1 MKTKMHNGSR
11 LLSLLLAVVLV
22 FTLTVPALAAEK
34 PQDMNLRIAVM
45 SDLHYLSPDMIADT
59 EDFEHAFN
67 SDRKL
72 LKESSSVLHEMLER
86 VRADKPDILLVS
98 GDLTKDGEQEC
109 HAALA
114 KQLQQLQQD
123 VPGLKIYVIN
133 GNHDIRNY
141 NAKNFNTAD
150 GKAVPATRT
159 HPEDFKRIY
168 DFVYSDPTVIATFT
182 PAAGNEAGSL
192 SYVARPVE
200 GLTVIAMDTCR
211 YSSDNTS
218 NGDDEHETSG
228 AISADLEKWVIE
240 QTAAAKARGDLV
252 IGLEHHGL
260 VPHFDVEPTI
270 LPMYLV
276 NGYERIAQEYADA
289 GMSAVF
295 TGHMHAVDI
304 AAMTTKAGNT
314 FYDIETGSALTYPC
328 PIRFVDLRRS
338 TVGGETNTYM
348 SVSTK
353 THIGPINYTD
363 PATGVAYVIDDLTEY
378 AREFGFSTAMLK
390 TVAGDFVK
398 SFFGKYL
405 PNDTWPVTKII
416 ENIDKIIEDVASI
429 PVAEGNNLLDFANWI
444 YRCNLAGEDDGNY
457 PAWVQSGID
466 QLKSGALLDQ
476 VLDIVAKDAFGR
488 GSVLFTKFQGL
499 FTKYLKSQ
507 LNDLLVKIVVS
518 MSVDNNCPDDN
529 DKTILLEGSN
539 AQVRLLPVTGSSAA
553 TTQAYVQGDT
563 ATVFLTSRQLRAA
576 TGAQSGVAVTVDA
589 TDPAV
594 GTVVLAGRSIANACD
609 AGAAA
614 LQVKFRSGT
623 VTLDARALAALD
635 LHKDVAVSLASGASL
650 NAAQQR
656 ALGSQAAAATLAN
669 ASVLVDGAAASC
681 PAGSVR
687 AAVAVNAANDLTA
700 WSLADDG
707 SISAVGGVYDAGQ
720 QTYAFD
726 VVNGVTAIARFPFT
740 DVVAGTWYYGAAAY
754 AYNNGLFAGMTP
766 TTFAPNA
773 TMTRAMLVSVLWRLA
788 GAPAPKAPNTFVDVP
803 DGAWYTDA
811 VTWAAENGVVSGIG
825 GSRFDPSGFV
835 TREQTAEILYNY
847 AHSKGYDVSAR
858 ADLTAFPDA
867 ASVSGWAE
875 EALSWANAAGLINGT
890 VRDGQ
895 TILDPQGRRKK
906 SRTQPA
912 TAIIGSGRTYKGFL
926 IKSAAPAW
934 AVSAQ
939 TTRRQYRS

>member
-123 VPGLKIYVIN
+123 IPGLKIYVIN

-141 NAKNFNTAD
+141 NAKNFNTPD

-260 VPHFDVEPTI
+260 VPHFDIEPTI

-289 GMSAVF
+289 GMSVVF

-328 PIRFVDLRRS
+328 PVRFVDLRRS

-353 THIGPINYTD
+353 THIGPIHYTD

-378 AREFGFSTAMLK
+378 AREFGFTTAMLK
-390 TVAGDFVK
+390 TVAGDFIK

-416 ENIDKIIEDVASI
+416 ANIDQIIDDVAAVPI
-429 PVAEGNNLLDFANWI
+429 AEGNNLLDFANWI

-687 AAVAVNAANDLTA
+687 AAVAVNAADDLTA

-707 SISAVGGVYDAGQ
+707 SISAVGGAYDAGQ

-875 EALSWANAAGLINGT
+875 KALSWANAAGLINGT

-895 TILDPQGRRKK
+895 TILDPQGSA
-906 SRTQPA
+906 SR
-912 TAIIGSGRTYKGFL
+912 
-926 IKSAAPAW
+926 
-934 AVSAQ
+934 AQ
-939 TTRRQYRS
+939 VAMILMNYVEHVVNA

>member
-159 HPEDFKRIY
+159 EPEDFKRIY
-168 DFVYSDPTVIATFT
+168 DFVYSDPTVLATFT
-182 PAAGNEAGSL
+182 PAEGNKAGGL

-260 VPHFDVEPTI
+260 VPHFDVQPTI

-289 GMSAVF
+289 GMSVVF

-328 PIRFVDLRRS
+328 PVRFVDLRRS

-353 THIGPINYTD
+353 THIGPIHYTD

-378 AREFGFSTAMLK
+378 AREFGFTTAMLK
-390 TVAGDFVK
+390 TVAGDFIK

-416 ENIDKIIEDVASI
+416 ANIDQIIDDVAAI
-429 PVAEGNNLLDFANWI
+429 PIAEGNNLLDFANWI

-656 ALGSQAAAATLAN
+656 ALGSQAAAATFAN

-687 AAVAVNAANDLTA
+687 AAVAVNAADDLTA

-867 ASVSGWAE
+867 GSVSGWAE

-895 TILDPQGRRKK
+895 TILDPQGSA
-906 SRTQPA
+906 SR
-912 TAIIGSGRTYKGFL
+912 
-926 IKSAAPAW
+926 
-934 AVSAQ
+934 AQ
-939 TTRRQYRS
+939 VAMILMNYVEHVVNA

>member
-159 HPEDFKRIY
+159 EPEDFKQIY

-182 PAAGNEAGSL
+182 PAEGNKAGGL

-200 GLTVIAMDTCR
+200 GLTIIAMDTCR

-260 VPHFDVEPTI
+260 VPHFDVQPTI

-289 GMSAVF
+289 GMSVVF

-304 AAMTTKAGNT
+304 AAMTTAAGNT

-328 PIRFVDLRRS
+328 PVRFVDLRRS

-378 AREFGFSTAMLK
+378 AREFGFTTAMLK

-405 PNDTWPVTKII
+405 PNDTWPVTKIVA
-416 ENIDKIIEDVASI
+416 NIDQIIDDVAAI
-429 PVAEGNNLLDFANWI
+429 PIAEGNNLLDFANWI

-656 ALGSQAAAATLAN
+656 ALGSQAATATLAN

-687 AAVAVNAANDLTA
+687 AAVAVNAADDLTA

-707 SISAVGGVYDAGQ
+707 SISAVGGAYDAGQ

-867 ASVSGWAE
+867 GSVSGWAE
-875 EALSWANAAGLINGT
+875 EALAWANAAGLINGT

-895 TILDPQGRRKK
+895 TILDPQGSA
-906 SRTQPA
+906 SR
-912 TAIIGSGRTYKGFL
+912 
-926 IKSAAPAW
+926 
-934 AVSAQ
+934 AQ
-939 TTRRQYRS
+939 VAMILMNYVEHVVNA

>member
-123 VPGLKIYVIN
+123 IPGLKIYVIN

-150 GKAVPATRT
+150 GKAVRATRT
-159 HPEDFKRIY
+159 EPEDFKQIY

-182 PAAGNEAGSL
+182 PAEGNKAGGL

-200 GLTVIAMDTCR
+200 GLTIIAMDTCR

-295 TGHMHAVDI
+295 TGHMHAIDI

-338 TVGGETNTYM
+338 TVGGETSTYM

-353 THIGPINYTD
+353 THAGPINYTD
-363 PATGVAYVIDDLTEY
+363 PTTGTAHVIDDLTEY
-378 AREFGFSTAMLK
+378 AREFGFSTDMLK

-405 PNDTWPVTKII
+405 PNDTWPVTKIVA
-416 ENIDKIIEDVASI
+416 NIDQIIDDVAAVPI
-429 PVAEGNNLLDFANWI
+429 ADGKDLLDFANWI
-444 YRCNLAGEDDGNY
+444 YQCNLAGEDDGNY
-457 PAWVQSGID
+457 PAWVQSGVD

-476 VLDIVAKDAFGR
+476 VLDIVARDAFGR

-553 TTQAYVQGDT
+553 TTQAYVKGDT

-656 ALGSQAAAATLAN
+656 ALGSQAATATLAS
-669 ASVLVDGAAASC
+669 ASVTVDGAAASY

-687 AAVAVNAANDLTA
+687 ATVAVNAADDLTA

-707 SISAVGGVYDAGQ
+707 SISAVGGAYDAGQ

-788 GAPAPKAPNTFVDVP
+788 GEPAPKVPNTFVDVP

-858 ADLTAFPDA
+858 ADLTVFPDA
-867 ASVSGWAE
+867 GSVSGWAE
-875 EALSWANAAGLINGT
+875 KALSWANAAGLINGT

-895 TILDPQGRRKK
+895 TILDPQGSA
-906 SRTQPA
+906 SR
-912 TAIIGSGRTYKGFL
+912 
-926 IKSAAPAW
+926 
-934 AVSAQ
+934 AQ
-939 TTRRQYRS
+939 VAMILMNYVEHVVNA

>member
-141 NAKNFNTAD
+141 NAKNFNTPD

-159 HPEDFKRIY
+159 EPEDFKQIY
-168 DFVYSDPTVIATFT
+168 DFVYSDPTVLATFT
-182 PAAGNEAGSL
+182 PAEGNKAGGL

-200 GLTVIAMDTCR
+200 GLTIIAMDTCR

-252 IGLEHHGL
+252 VGLEHHGL
-260 VPHFDVEPTI
+260 VPHFDVQPTI

-289 GMSAVF
+289 GMSVVF

-328 PIRFVDLRRS
+328 PVRFVDLRRS

-353 THIGPINYTD
+353 THIGPIHYTD

-378 AREFGFSTAMLK
+378 AREFGFTTAMLK

-405 PNDTWPVTKII
+405 PNDTWPVTKIVA
-416 ENIDKIIEDVASI
+416 NIDQIIDDVAAVPI
-429 PVAEGNNLLDFANWI
+429 AEGNNLLDFANWI
-444 YRCNLAGEDDGNY
+444 YRCNLAGEDDGSY

-594 GTVVLAGRSIANACD
+594 GTVILAGRSIANACD

-687 AAVAVNAANDLTA
+687 AAVAVNAADDLTA

-707 SISAVGGVYDAGQ
+707 SISAVSGAYDAGQ

-835 TREQTAEILYNY
+835 TRVACSFFFPFSFIQPY
-847 AHSKGYDVSAR
+847 AAPPPISASDSKATGRRFTVFFVSGSISTSPVSVPSSSVSTVSEAGVSSGSSGVWYC
-858 ADLTAFPDA
+858 A
-867 ASVSGWAE
+867 ASSSSISDSRSASSTWFRKCTVSFP
-875 EALSWANAAGLINGT
+875 SS
-890 VRDGQ
+890 
-895 TILDPQGRRKK
+895 
-906 SRTQPA
+906 SRS
-912 TAIIGSGRTYKGFL
+912 IIR
-926 IKSAAPAW
+926 
-934 AVSAQ
+934 
-939 TTRRQYRS
+939 

>member
-159 HPEDFKRIY
+159 EPEDFKRIY
-168 DFVYSDPTVIATFT
+168 DFVYSDPTVLATFT
-182 PAAGNEAGSL
+182 PAEGNKAGGL
-192 SYVARPVE
+192 SYVAQPVE

-260 VPHFDVEPTI
+260 VPHFDVQPTI

-289 GMSAVF
+289 GMSVVF

-328 PIRFVDLRRS
+328 PVRFVDLRRS

-353 THIGPINYTD
+353 THIGPIHYTD

-378 AREFGFSTAMLK
+378 AREFGFTTAMLK
-390 TVAGDFVK
+390 TVAGDFIK

-405 PNDTWPVTKII
+405 PNDTWPVTKIVA
-416 ENIDKIIEDVASI
+416 NIDQIIDDVAAI
-429 PVAEGNNLLDFANWI
+429 PIAEGNNLLDFANWI

-687 AAVAVNAANDLTA
+687 AAVAVNAADDLTA

-707 SISAVGGVYDAGQ
+707 SISAVSGVYDAGQ

-847 AHSKGYDVSAR
+847 AHNKGYDVSAR

-895 TILDPQGRRKK
+895 TILDPQGSA
-906 SRTQPA
+906 SR
-912 TAIIGSGRTYKGFL
+912 
-926 IKSAAPAW
+926 
-934 AVSAQ
+934 AQ
-939 TTRRQYRS
+939 VAMILMNYVEHVVNA

>member
-123 VPGLKIYVIN
+123 IPGLKIYVIN

-141 NAKNFNTAD
+141 NAKNFNTPD

-159 HPEDFKRIY
+159 DPEDFKQIY

-200 GLTVIAMDTCR
+200 GLTIIAMDTCR

-378 AREFGFSTAMLK
+378 ARKFGFSTAMLK
-390 TVAGDFVK
+390 TVAGDFIK

-416 ENIDKIIEDVASI
+416 ANIDQIIDDVAAVPI
-429 PVAEGNNLLDFANWI
+429 AEGNNLLDFANWI

-457 PAWVQSGID
+457 PAWVQSGVD

-656 ALGSQAAAATLAN
+656 ALGSQAATATLAN

-687 AAVAVNAANDLTA
+687 AAVAVNAADDLTA

-707 SISAVGGVYDAGQ
+707 SISAVGGAYDAGQ

-788 GAPAPKAPNTFVDVP
+788 GEPAPKAPNTFVDVP

-867 ASVSGWAE
+867 GSVSGWAE

-895 TILDPQGRRKK
+895 TILDPQGSA
-906 SRTQPA
+906 SR
-912 TAIIGSGRTYKGFL
+912 
-926 IKSAAPAW
+926 
-934 AVSAQ
+934 AQ
-939 TTRRQYRS
+939 VAMILMNYVEHVVNA

>member
-1 MKTKMHNGSR
+1 MKTRMHNGSR

-22 FTLTVPALAAEK
+22 FTLTVPALAADK

-59 EDFEHAFN
+59 ADFEHALN

-72 LKESSSVLHEMLER
+72 LKESSAILYEKFEQ

-159 HPEDFKRIY
+159 EPEDFKRIY
-168 DFVYSDPTVIATFT
+168 DFVYSDPTVLATFT
-182 PAAGNEAGSL
+182 PAEGNKAGGL

-260 VPHFDVEPTI
+260 VPHFDVQPTI

-289 GMSAVF
+289 GMSVVF

-328 PIRFVDLRRS
+328 PVRFVDLRRS

-353 THIGPINYTD
+353 THIGPIHYTD

-378 AREFGFSTAMLK
+378 AREFGFTTAMLK

-405 PNDTWPVTKII
+405 PNDTWPVTKIVA
-416 ENIDKIIEDVASI
+416 NIDQIIDDVAAVPI
-429 PVAEGNNLLDFANWI
+429 AEGNNLLDFANWI

-687 AAVAVNAANDLTA
+687 AAVAVNAADDLTA

-707 SISAVGGVYDAGQ
+707 SISAVGGAYDAGQ

-895 TILDPQGRRKK
+895 TILDPQGSA
-906 SRTQPA
+906 SR
-912 TAIIGSGRTYKGFL
+912 
-926 IKSAAPAW
+926 
-934 AVSAQ
+934 AQ
-939 TTRRQYRS
+939 VAMILMNYVEHVVNA

>member
-22 FTLTVPALAAEK
+22 LTLTVPALAAEK

-72 LKESSSVLHEMLER
+72 LKESSAILHEMFEQ

-200 GLTVIAMDTCR
+200 GLTIIAMDTCR

-378 AREFGFSTAMLK
+378 ARKFGFSTAMLK
-390 TVAGDFVK
+390 TVAGDFIK

-416 ENIDKIIEDVASI
+416 ANIDQIIDDVAAVPI
-429 PVAEGNNLLDFANWI
+429 AEGNNLLDFANWI

-457 PAWVQSGID
+457 PAWVQSGVD

-656 ALGSQAAAATLAN
+656 ALGSQAATATLAN

-681 PAGSVR
+681 PADSVR
-687 AAVAVNAANDLTA
+687 AAVAVNAADDLTA

-707 SISAVGGVYDAGQ
+707 SISAVGGAYDAGQ

-788 GAPAPKAPNTFVDVP
+788 GEPAPKAPNTFVDVP

-867 ASVSGWAE
+867 GSVSGWAE

-890 VRDGQ
+890 VRDGR
-895 TILDPQGRRKK
+895 TILDPQGSA
-906 SRTQPA
+906 SR
-912 TAIIGSGRTYKGFL
+912 
-926 IKSAAPAW
+926 
-934 AVSAQ
+934 AQ
-939 TTRRQYRS
+939 VAMILMNYVEHVVNA

>member
-123 VPGLKIYVIN
+123 IPGLKIYVIN

-141 NAKNFNTAD
+141 NAKNFNTPD

-378 AREFGFSTAMLK
+378 AREFGFTTAMLK

-405 PNDTWPVTKII
+405 PNDTWPVTKIVA
-416 ENIDKIIEDVASI
+416 NIDQIIDDVAAI
-429 PVAEGNNLLDFANWI
+429 PIAEGNNLLDFANWI

-488 GSVLFTKFQGL
+488 GSVLLTKFQGL

-656 ALGSQAAAATLAN
+656 ALGSQAATATLAN

-687 AAVAVNAANDLTA
+687 AAVAVNAADDLTA

-707 SISAVGGVYDAGQ
+707 SISAVGGAYDAGQ

-788 GAPAPKAPNTFVDVP
+788 GEPAPKAPNTFVDVP

-867 ASVSGWAE
+867 GSVSGWAE

-895 TILDPQGRRKK
+895 TILDPQGSA
-906 SRTQPA
+906 SR
-912 TAIIGSGRTYKGFL
+912 
-926 IKSAAPAW
+926 
-934 AVSAQ
+934 AQ
-939 TTRRQYRS
+939 VAMILMNYVEHVVNA

>member
-22 FTLTVPALAAEK
+22 LTLTVPALAAEK

-72 LKESSSVLHEMLER
+72 LKESSSVLREMLER

-123 VPGLKIYVIN
+123 IPGLKIYVIN

-260 VPHFDVEPTI
+260 VPHFDVQPTI

-289 GMSAVF
+289 GMSVVF

-328 PIRFVDLRRS
+328 PVRFVDLRRS

-353 THIGPINYTD
+353 THIGPIHYTD

-488 GSVLFTKFQGL
+488 GSVLLTKFQGL

-539 AQVRLLPVTGSSAA
+539 AQVRLLPVTGSSA
-553 TTQAYVQGDT
+553 TSTQAYVQDGT
-563 ATVFLTSRQLRAA
+563 STVFLSSRQLRAA
-576 TGAQSGVAVTVDA
+576 TNAQSGATVTVDA
-589 TDPAV
+589 TDPAAS
-594 GTVVLAGRSIANACD
+594 TVVLAGRSIANACD

-687 AAVAVNAANDLTA
+687 AAVAVNAADDLTA

-707 SISAVGGVYDAGQ
+707 SISAVSGAYDAGQ

-895 TILDPQGRRKK
+895 TILDPQGSA
-906 SRTQPA
+906 SR
-912 TAIIGSGRTYKGFL
+912 
-926 IKSAAPAW
+926 
-934 AVSAQ
+934 AQ
-939 TTRRQYRS
+939 VAMILMNYVEHVVNA

>member
-1 MKTKMHNGSR
+1 MNHSKRIGSR
-11 LLSLLLAVVLV
+11 LLSLLLAVALVLA
-22 FTLTVPALAAEK
+22 LSVPAFAA
-34 PQDMNLRIAVM
+34 QDSHSGADTGTLKIAVM
-45 SDLHYLSPDMIADT
+45 SDDHYLSPSMIRDTADYT
-59 EDFEHAFN
+59 TALN
-67 SDRKL
+67 SDRKMFA
-72 LKESSSVLHEMLER
+72 ESDAILRTMLDA
-86 VRADKPDILLVS
+86 VRQDKPDVLLIS

-109 HAALA
+109 HKALA
-114 KQLQQLQQD
+114 KALQQLQRD
-123 VPGLKIYVIN
+123 VPGLKVYVIN
-133 GNHDIRNY
+133 GNHDIRN
-141 NAKNFNTAD
+141 ADALNFNTAD

-159 HPEDFKRIY
+159 DPEDFKRIY
-168 DFVYSDPTVIATFT
+168 DFIYSDPTVIATYT
-182 PAAGNEAGSL
+182 PPAGKEAGGL
-192 SYVARPVE
+192 SYVARPADGYTLV
-200 GLTVIAMDTCR
+200 VIDTGR

-218 NGDDEHETSG
+218 TGKNEHETSG
-228 AISADLEKWVIE
+228 AISADLEQWVIA
-240 QTAAAKARGDLV
+240 QIKAAKARGDVVL
-252 IGLEHHGL
+252 GMQHHGL
-260 VPHFDVEPTI
+260 IAHFDVQPTI

-276 NGYERIAQEYADA
+276 NNYDRLAQEYADA
-289 GMSAVF
+289 GMSVMF
-295 TGHMHAVDI
+295 TGHSHAVDI
-304 AAMTTKAGNT
+304 ASATTAAGNT
-314 FYDIETGSALTYPC
+314 IYDIETGSGLTYPS
-328 PIRFVDLRRS
+328 PLRFVELRRS
-338 TVGGETNTYM
+338 ADATV
-348 SVSTK
+348 VSTGVR
-353 THIGPINYTD
+353 THFGSIHYTD
-363 PATGVAYVIDDLTEY
+363 PLTGTAKTIDDLTEY
-378 AREFGFSTAMLK
+378 GRAHGFSTDMLK
-390 TVAGDFVK
+390 TVAGSFIK
-398 SFFGKYL
+398 SFFGKFL

-416 ENIDKIIEDVASI
+416 ANIDQIIDDVAAI
-429 PVAEGNNLLDFANWI
+429 PIAEGNNLLDFANWI

-488 GSVLFTKFQGL
+488 GSVLLTKFQGL

-518 MSVDNNCPDDN
+518 MSVDNNCADDN
-529 DKTILLEGSN
+529 DMTFLIANSGD
-539 AQVRLLPVTGSSAA
+539 AQIRLLPVRGSSAA
-553 TTQAYVQGDT
+553 TTQAYVQGST

-576 TGAQSGVAVTVDA
+576 TDAQFDATVTINA
-589 TDPAV
+589 TDPAAD
-594 GTVVLAGRSIANACD
+594 TVILSGRSIINARN
-609 AGAAA
+609 AGVAA

-635 LHKDVAVSLASGASL
+635 LHKDVAVSLTGASL

-656 ALGSQAAAATLAN
+656 ALGTQAAAATLAN

-687 AAVAVNAANDLTA
+687 AAVAVNAADDLTA

-707 SISAVGGVYDAGQ
+707 SISAVSGAYDAGQ

-858 ADLTAFPDA
+858 ADLTVFPDA
-867 ASVSGWAE
+867 GSVSGWAE
-875 EALSWANAAGLINGT
+875 KALSWANAAGLINGT

-895 TILDPQGRRKK
+895 TILDPQGSA
-906 SRTQPA
+906 SR
-912 TAIIGSGRTYKGFL
+912 
-926 IKSAAPAW
+926 
-934 AVSAQ
+934 AQ
-939 TTRRQYRS
+939 VAMILMNYVEHVVNA

>member
-260 VPHFDVEPTI
+260 VPHFDVQPTI

-289 GMSAVF
+289 GMSVVF

-328 PIRFVDLRRS
+328 PVRFVDLRRS

-353 THIGPINYTD
+353 THIGPIHYTD

-378 AREFGFSTAMLK
+378 AREFGFTTAMLK
-390 TVAGDFVK
+390 TVAGDFIK

-416 ENIDKIIEDVASI
+416 ANIDQIIDDVAAVPI
-429 PVAEGNNLLDFANWI
+429 AEGNNLLDFANWI

-687 AAVAVNAANDLTA
+687 AAVAVNAADDLTA

-707 SISAVGGVYDAGQ
+707 SISAVGGAYDAGQ

-895 TILDPQGRRKK
+895 TILDPQGSA
-906 SRTQPA
+906 SR
-912 TAIIGSGRTYKGFL
+912 
-926 IKSAAPAW
+926 
-934 AVSAQ
+934 AQ
-939 TTRRQYRS
+939 VAMILMNYVEHVVNA

>member
-123 VPGLKIYVIN
+123 IPGLKIYVIN

-141 NAKNFNTAD
+141 NAKNFNTPD

-328 PIRFVDLRRS
+328 PVRFVDLRRS

-353 THIGPINYTD
+353 THIGPIHYTD

-378 AREFGFSTAMLK
+378 ARKFGFTTAMLK

-416 ENIDKIIEDVASI
+416 ANIDQIIDDVAAVPI
-429 PVAEGNNLLDFANWI
+429 AEGNNLLDFANWI

-457 PAWVQSGID
+457 PAWVQSGMD
-466 QLKSGALLDQ
+466 QLRSGALLDQ

-539 AQVRLLPVTGSSAA
+539 AQVRLLPVTGSSA
-553 TTQAYVQGDT
+553 TSTQAYVQDGT
-563 ATVFLTSRQLRAA
+563 STVFLTSRQLRAA

-687 AAVAVNAANDLTA
+687 AAVAVNAADDLTA

-707 SISAVGGVYDAGQ
+707 SISAVSGAYDAGQ

-895 TILDPQGRRKK
+895 TILDPQGSA
-906 SRTQPA
+906 SR
-912 TAIIGSGRTYKGFL
+912 
-926 IKSAAPAW
+926 
-934 AVSAQ
+934 AQ
-939 TTRRQYRS
+939 VAMILMNYVEHVVNA

>member
-159 HPEDFKRIY
+159 EPEDFKQIY

-182 PAAGNEAGSL
+182 PAEGNKAGGL

-218 NGDDEHETSG
+218 IGDDEHETSG

-260 VPHFDVEPTI
+260 VPHFDMQPTI

-276 NGYERIAQEYADA
+276 DGYERIAQEYADA
-289 GMSAVF
+289 GMSVVF

-328 PIRFVDLRRS
+328 PVRFVDLRRS

-353 THIGPINYTD
+353 THIGPIHYTD

-378 AREFGFSTAMLK
+378 AREFGFTTAMLK
-390 TVAGDFVK
+390 TVAGDFIK

-416 ENIDKIIEDVASI
+416 ANIDQIIDDVAAVPI
-429 PVAEGNNLLDFANWI
+429 AEGNNLLDFANWI

-687 AAVAVNAANDLTA
+687 AAVAVNAADDLTA

-707 SISAVGGVYDAGQ
+707 SISAVGGAYDAGQ

-867 ASVSGWAE
+867 GSVSGWAE
-875 EALSWANAAGLINGT
+875 KALSWANAAGLINGT

-895 TILDPQGRRKK
+895 TILDPQGSA
-906 SRTQPA
+906 SR
-912 TAIIGSGRTYKGFL
+912 
-926 IKSAAPAW
+926 
-934 AVSAQ
+934 AQ
-939 TTRRQYRS
+939 VAMILMNYVEHVVNA

>member
-1 MKTKMHNGSR
+1 MKTRMHNGSR

-22 FTLTVPALAAEK
+22 FTLTVPALAADK

-114 KQLQQLQQD
+114 KQLKQLQQD

-159 HPEDFKRIY
+159 EPEDFKQIY

-182 PAAGNEAGSL
+182 PAEGNKAGGL

-260 VPHFDVEPTI
+260 VPHFDVQPTI

-289 GMSAVF
+289 GMSVVF

-328 PIRFVDLRRS
+328 PVRFVDLRRS

-353 THIGPINYTD
+353 THIGPIHYTD

-378 AREFGFSTAMLK
+378 AREFGFTTAMLK

-405 PNDTWPVTKII
+405 PNDTWPVTKIVA
-416 ENIDKIIEDVASI
+416 NIDQIIDDVAAVPI
-429 PVAEGNNLLDFANWI
+429 AEGNNLLDFANWI

-553 TTQAYVQGDT
+553 NTQAYVQGDT

-687 AAVAVNAANDLTA
+687 AAVAVNAADDLTA

-707 SISAVGGVYDAGQ
+707 SISAVGGAYDAGQ

-788 GAPAPKAPNTFVDVP
+788 GEPAPKTPNTFVDVP

-867 ASVSGWAE
+867 GSVSGWAE

-895 TILDPQGRRKK
+895 TILDPQGSA
-906 SRTQPA
+906 SR
-912 TAIIGSGRTYKGFL
+912 
-926 IKSAAPAW
+926 
-934 AVSAQ
+934 AQ
-939 TTRRQYRS
+939 VAMILMNYVEHVVNA

>member
-141 NAKNFNTAD
+141 NAKNFNTPD

-200 GLTVIAMDTCR
+200 GLTIIAMDTCR
-211 YSSDNTS
+211 YSKENTS
-218 NGDDEHETSG
+218 NGTDEHETSG

-353 THIGPINYTD
+353 THIGPIHYTD

-378 AREFGFSTAMLK
+378 AREFGFTTAMLK
-390 TVAGDFVK
+390 TVAGDFIK

-416 ENIDKIIEDVASI
+416 ANIDQIIDDVAAVPI
-429 PVAEGNNLLDFANWI
+429 AEGNNLLDFANWI

-687 AAVAVNAANDLTA
+687 AAVAVNAADDLTA

-707 SISAVGGVYDAGQ
+707 SISAVGGAYDAGQ

-825 GSRFDPSGFV
+825 GSRFAPSGFV

-895 TILDPQGRRKK
+895 TILDPQGSA
-906 SRTQPA
+906 SR
-912 TAIIGSGRTYKGFL
+912 
-926 IKSAAPAW
+926 
-934 AVSAQ
+934 AQ
-939 TTRRQYRS
+939 VAMILMNYVEHVVNA

>member
-141 NAKNFNTAD
+141 NAKNFNTPD

-488 GSVLFTKFQGL
+488 GSVLLTKFQGL

-518 MSVDNNCPDDN
+518 MSVDNNCADDN
-529 DKTILLEGSN
+529 DMTFLIANSGD
-539 AQVRLLPVTGSSAA
+539 AQIRLLPVSGSSAA
-553 TTQAYVQGDT
+553 TTQAYVQGST

-576 TGAQSGVAVTVDA
+576 TDAQFDATVTINA
-589 TDPAV
+589 TDPAAS
-594 GTVVLAGRSIANACD
+594 TVVLAGHSIANARD

-635 LHKDVAVSLASGASL
+635 LHKDVAVSLTGASL

-656 ALGSQAAAATLAN
+656 ALGTQAAAATLAN

-687 AAVAVNAANDLTA
+687 AAVAVNAADDLTA

-707 SISAVGGVYDAGQ
+707 SISAVGGAYDAGQ

-867 ASVSGWAE
+867 GSVSGWAE
-875 EALSWANAAGLINGT
+875 EALSWANVAGLINGT

-895 TILDPQGRRKK
+895 TILDPQGSA
-906 SRTQPA
+906 SR
-912 TAIIGSGRTYKGFL
+912 
-926 IKSAAPAW
+926 
-934 AVSAQ
+934 AQ
-939 TTRRQYRS
+939 VAMILMNYVEHVVNA

>member
-123 VPGLKIYVIN
+123 IPGLKIYVIN

-141 NAKNFNTAD
+141 NAKNFNTPD

-200 GLTVIAMDTCR
+200 GLTIVAMDTCR
-211 YSSDNTS
+211 YSKENTS
-218 NGDDEHETSG
+218 NGTDEHETSG

-328 PIRFVDLRRS
+328 PVRFVDLRRT

-353 THIGPINYTD
+353 THIGPIHYTD

-378 AREFGFSTAMLK
+378 AREFGFTTAMLK
-390 TVAGDFVK
+390 TVAGDFIK

-405 PNDTWPVTKII
+405 PNDTWPVTKIVA
-416 ENIDKIIEDVASI
+416 NIDQIIDDVAAVPI
-429 PVAEGNNLLDFANWI
+429 AEGNNLLDFANWI

-488 GSVLFTKFQGL
+488 SSVLFTKFQGL

-563 ATVFLTSRQLRAA
+563 ATVFLTSRQLRTA

-687 AAVAVNAANDLTA
+687 AAVAVNAADDLIA

-707 SISAVGGVYDAGQ
+707 SISAVGGAYDAGQ

-895 TILDPQGRRKK
+895 TILDPQGSA
-906 SRTQPA
+906 SR
-912 TAIIGSGRTYKGFL
+912 
-926 IKSAAPAW
+926 
-934 AVSAQ
+934 AQ
-939 TTRRQYRS
+939 VAMILMNYVEHVVNA

>member
-1 MKTKMHNGSR
+1 MNHSKRIGSR
-11 LLSLLLAVVLV
+11 LLSLLLAVALVLA
-22 FTLTVPALAAEK
+22 LSVPAFAA
-34 PQDMNLRIAVM
+34 QDSHSGVDTGTLKIAVM
-45 SDLHYLSPDMIADT
+45 SDDHYLSPSMIRDTADYT
-59 EDFEHAFN
+59 TALN
-67 SDRKL
+67 SDRKMFA
-72 LKESSSVLHEMLER
+72 ESDAILRTMLDA
-86 VRADKPDILLVS
+86 VRQDKPDVLLIS

-109 HAALA
+109 HKALA
-114 KQLQQLQQD
+114 KALQQLQRD
-123 VPGLKIYVIN
+123 VPGLKVYVIN
-133 GNHDIRNY
+133 GNHDIRN
-141 NAKNFNTAD
+141 ADALNFNTAD

-159 HPEDFKRIY
+159 DPEDFKRIY
-168 DFVYSDPTVIATFT
+168 DFIYSDPTVIATYT
-182 PAAGNEAGSL
+182 PPAGKEAGGL
-192 SYVARPVE
+192 SYVARPADGYTLV
-200 GLTVIAMDTCR
+200 VIDTGR

-218 NGDDEHETSG
+218 TGKNEHETSG
-228 AISADLEKWVIE
+228 AISADLEQWVIE
-240 QTAAAKARGDLV
+240 QTAAAKARGDVVL
-252 IGLEHHGL
+252 GMQHHGL
-260 VPHFDVEPTI
+260 VAHFDVQPTI

-276 NGYERIAQEYADA
+276 NDYERLSQEYADA
-289 GMSAVF
+289 GMSVMF
-295 TGHMHAVDI
+295 TGHSHAVDI
-304 AAMTTKAGNT
+304 ASATTVAGNT
-314 FYDIETGSALTYPC
+314 IYDIETGSGLTYPS
-328 PIRFVDLRRS
+328 PLRFVELRRS
-338 TVGGETNTYM
+338 ADATV
-348 SVSTK
+348 VSTGVR
-353 THIGPINYTD
+353 THFGPIHYTD
-363 PATGVAYVIDDLTEY
+363 PLTGTAKTIDDLTEY
-378 AREFGFSTAMLK
+378 GRAHGFTTDMLK
-390 TVAGDFVK
+390 TVAGSFVK
-398 SFFGKYL
+398 SFFGKFL

-416 ENIDKIIEDVASI
+416 ANIDQIIDDVAAVPI
-429 PVAEGNNLLDFANWI
+429 AEGNNLLDFANWI
-444 YRCNLAGEDDGNY
+444 YQCNLAGEDDGNY
-457 PAWVQSGID
+457 PAWVQSGVD

-476 VLDIVAKDAFGR
+476 VLDIVARDTFGC

-499 FTKYLKSQ
+499 FTRYLKSQ

-518 MSVDNNCPDDN
+518 MSVDNNCADDN
-529 DKTILLEGSN
+529 DMTFLIANSGD
-539 AQVRLLPVTGSSAA
+539 AQIRLLPVSGSSAA
-553 TTQAYVQGDT
+553 TTQAYVQGST

-576 TGAQSGVAVTVDA
+576 TDAQFDATVTINA
-589 TDPAV
+589 TDPAAD
-594 GTVVLAGRSIANACD
+594 TVILSGRSIINARN
-609 AGAAA
+609 AGVAA

-635 LHKDVAVSLASGASL
+635 LHKDVAVSLTGASL

-656 ALGSQAAAATLAN
+656 ALGTQAGSAVLAN

-687 AAVAVNAANDLTA
+687 AAVAVNAADDLTA

-707 SISAVGGVYDAGQ
+707 SISAVGGAYDAGQ

-788 GAPAPKAPNTFVDVP
+788 GEPAPKAPNTFVDVP

-895 TILDPQGRRKK
+895 TILDPQGSA
-906 SRTQPA
+906 SR
-912 TAIIGSGRTYKGFL
+912 
-926 IKSAAPAW
+926 
-934 AVSAQ
+934 AQ
-939 TTRRQYRS
+939 VAMILMNYVEHVVNA

>member
-72 LKESSSVLHEMLER
+72 LKESSSVLREMLER

-159 HPEDFKRIY
+159 EPEDFKRIY
-168 DFVYSDPTVIATFT
+168 DFVYSDPTVLATFT
-182 PAAGNEAGSL
+182 PAEGNKAGGL

-260 VPHFDVEPTI
+260 VPHFDVQPTI

-289 GMSAVF
+289 GMSVVF

-328 PIRFVDLRRS
+328 PVRFVDLRRT

-353 THIGPINYTD
+353 THIGPIHYTD

-378 AREFGFSTAMLK
+378 AREFGFTTAMLK

-405 PNDTWPVTKII
+405 PNDTWPVTKIVA
-416 ENIDKIIEDVASI
+416 NIDKIIDDVAAVPI
-429 PVAEGNNLLDFANWI
+429 AEGNNLLDFANWI

-635 LHKDVAVSLASGASL
+635 LHKDVAVSLTGASL

-656 ALGSQAAAATLAN
+656 ALGTQAAAATLAN
-669 ASVLVDGAAASC
+669 ASVLADGAAASY

-687 AAVAVNAANDLTA
+687 AAVAVNAADDLTA

-707 SISAVGGVYDAGQ
+707 SISTVGGAYDAGQ

-867 ASVSGWAE
+867 GSVSGWAE
-875 EALSWANAAGLINGT
+875 NALSWANAAGLINGT

-895 TILDPQGRRKK
+895 TILDPQGSA
-906 SRTQPA
+906 SR
-912 TAIIGSGRTYKGFL
+912 
-926 IKSAAPAW
+926 
-934 AVSAQ
+934 AQ
-939 TTRRQYRS
+939 VAMILMNYVEHVVNA

>member
-159 HPEDFKRIY
+159 EPEDFKRIY
-168 DFVYSDPTVIATFT
+168 DFVYSDPTVLATFT
-182 PAAGNEAGSL
+182 PAEGNKAGGL

-260 VPHFDVEPTI
+260 VPHFDVQPTI

-289 GMSAVF
+289 GMSVVF

-328 PIRFVDLRRS
+328 PVRFVDLRRS

-353 THIGPINYTD
+353 THIGPIHYTD

-378 AREFGFSTAMLK
+378 AREFGFTTAMLK
-390 TVAGDFVK
+390 TVAGDFIK

-416 ENIDKIIEDVASI
+416 ANIDQIIDDVAAVPI
-429 PVAEGNNLLDFANWI
+429 AEGNNLLDFANWI

-488 GSVLFTKFQGL
+488 SSVLFTKFQGL
-499 FTKYLKSQ
+499 FTKYLKGQ

-687 AAVAVNAANDLTA
+687 AAVAVNAADDLTA

-707 SISAVGGVYDAGQ
+707 SISAVGGAYDAGQ

-788 GAPAPKAPNTFVDVP
+788 GAPAPKAPNTFEDVP

-895 TILDPQGRRKK
+895 TILDPQGSA
-906 SRTQPA
+906 SR
-912 TAIIGSGRTYKGFL
+912 
-926 IKSAAPAW
+926 
-934 AVSAQ
+934 AQ
-939 TTRRQYRS
+939 VAMILMNYVEHVVNA

>member
-150 GKAVPATRT
+150 GKAMPATRT
-159 HPEDFKRIY
+159 EPEDFKRIY
-168 DFVYSDPTVIATFT
+168 DFVYSDPTVLATFT
-182 PAAGNEAGSL
+182 PAEGNKAGGL

-260 VPHFDVEPTI
+260 VPHFDVQPTI

-289 GMSAVF
+289 GMSVVF

-328 PIRFVDLRRS
+328 PVRFVDLRRS

-353 THIGPINYTD
+353 THIGPIHYTD

-378 AREFGFSTAMLK
+378 AREFGFTTAMLK

-416 ENIDKIIEDVASI
+416 ANIDQIIDDVAAVPI
-429 PVAEGNNLLDFANWI
+429 AEGNNLLDFANWI

-635 LHKDVAVSLASGASL
+635 LHKDVAVSLAGGASL

-687 AAVAVNAANDLTA
+687 AAVAVNAADDLTA

-707 SISAVGGVYDAGQ
+707 SISAVSGAYDAGQ

-740 DVVAGTWYYGAAAY
+740 DVAAGTWYYGAAAY

-847 AHSKGYDVSAR
+847 AHNKGYDVSAR

-895 TILDPQGRRKK
+895 TILDPQGSA
-906 SRTQPA
+906 SR
-912 TAIIGSGRTYKGFL
+912 
-926 IKSAAPAW
+926 
-934 AVSAQ
+934 AQ
-939 TTRRQYRS
+939 VAMILMNYVEHVVNA

>member
-22 FTLTVPALAAEK
+22 LTLTVPALAAEK

-45 SDLHYLSPDMIADT
+45 SDLHYLSPDMISDT
-59 EDFEHAFN
+59 ADFEHALN

-72 LKESSSVLHEMLER
+72 LKEGSAVLHEMFDR

-109 HAALA
+109 HKALA

-123 VPGLKIYVIN
+123 IPGLKIYVIN

-141 NAKNFNTAD
+141 NAKNFNTPD

-182 PAAGNEAGSL
+182 PAAGNEAGGL

-200 GLTVIAMDTCR
+200 GLTIVAMDTCR
-211 YSSDNTS
+211 YSKENTS
-218 NGDDEHETSG
+218 NGTDEHETSG

-378 AREFGFSTAMLK
+378 AREFGFSTDMLK

-416 ENIDKIIEDVASI
+416 ENIDKIIEDVAAI

-457 PAWVQSGID
+457 PAWVQSGMD
-466 QLKSGALLDQ
+466 QLRSGALLDQ

-488 GSVLFTKFQGL
+488 SSVLFTKFQGL
-499 FTKYLKSQ
+499 FTKYLKGQ

-539 AQVRLLPVTGSSAA
+539 AQVRLLPVTGSSA
-553 TTQAYVQGDT
+553 TSTQAYVQDGT
-563 ATVFLTSRQLRAA
+563 STVFLSSRQLRAA
-576 TGAQSGVAVTVDA
+576 TNAQSGATVTVGA
-589 TDPAV
+589 TDPAAS
-594 GTVVLAGRSIANACD
+594 TVVLASHSIANARE
-609 AGAAA
+609 AGVAA
-614 LQVKFRSGT
+614 LQVKFKSGT
-623 VTLDARALAALD
+623 VALNASALAALD
-635 LHKDVAVSLASGASL
+635 LHKDVVVSLANGASL
-650 NAAQQR
+650 NAAQRR
-656 ALGSQAAAATLAN
+656 ALGKQADSAVLAT
-669 ASVLVDGAAASC
+669 ASVTVDGAAVKY
-681 PAGSVR
+681 PAGGVR
-687 AAVAVNAANDLTA
+687 ATVSARALENMTA
-700 WSLADDG
+700 WNLADDG
-707 SISAVGGVYDAGQ
+707 SISAVGGAYNAEQ
-720 QTYAFD
+720 QTYSFN
-726 VVNGVTAIARFPFT
+726 VLNGVTAMASFPFT
-740 DVVAGTWYYGAAAY
+740 DVPAGAWYYGAAAY
-754 AYNNGLFAGMTP
+754 AYNNGLFAGETA
-766 TTFAPNA
+766 TTFAPNQ
-773 TMTRAMLVSVLWRLA
+773 TMNRAMLVTVLWSLA
-788 GAPAPKAPNTFVDVP
+788 GKPAPKGVNTFSDVP
-803 DGAWYTDA
+803 NGEWYTNA
-811 VTWAAENGVVSGIG
+811 VTWAAENSVVTGVGSG
-825 GSRFDPSGFV
+825 RFDPNGAV
-835 TREQTAEILYNY
+835 TREQAAVILYKY
-847 AHSKGYDVSAR
+847 AQSKGYDVSAR

-867 ASVSGWAE
+867 GSVSDWAQD
-875 EALSWANAAGLINGT
+875 ALAWANATGLIQGT
-890 VRDGQ
+890 VYGSK
-895 TILDPQGRRKK
+895 TILDPQGSA
-906 SRTQPA
+906 SRAQVA
-912 TAIIGSGRTYKGFL
+912 AIL
-926 IKSAAPAW
+926 
-934 AVSAQ
+934 
-939 TTRRQYRS
+939 RSYVEHVVNA

>member
-45 SDLHYLSPDMIADT
+45 SDLHYLPPDMIADT

-72 LKESSSVLHEMLER
+72 LKESSSVLREMLER

-159 HPEDFKRIY
+159 EPEDFKRIY
-168 DFVYSDPTVIATFT
+168 DFVYSDPTVLATFT
-182 PAAGNEAGSL
+182 PAEGNKAGGL

-260 VPHFDVEPTI
+260 VPHFDVQPTI

-289 GMSAVF
+289 GMSVVF

-304 AAMTTKAGNT
+304 AAMTTAAGNT

-328 PIRFVDLRRS
+328 PVRFVDLRRS

-353 THIGPINYTD
+353 THIGPIHYTD

-378 AREFGFSTAMLK
+378 AREFGFTTAMLK

-405 PNDTWPVTKII
+405 PNDTWPVTKIVA
-416 ENIDKIIEDVASI
+416 NIDQIIDDVAAI
-429 PVAEGNNLLDFANWI
+429 PIAEGNNLLDFANWI

-656 ALGSQAAAATLAN
+656 ALGSQAATATLAN

-687 AAVAVNAANDLTA
+687 AAVAVNAADDLTA

-707 SISAVGGVYDAGQ
+707 SISAVGGTYDAGQ

-726 VVNGVTAIARFPFT
+726 VVNGVTAIASFPFT

-788 GAPAPKAPNTFVDVP
+788 GEPAPKAPNTFVDVP

-858 ADLTAFPDA
+858 ADLTVFPDA

-895 TILDPQGRRKK
+895 TILDPQGSA
-906 SRTQPA
+906 SR
-912 TAIIGSGRTYKGFL
+912 
-926 IKSAAPAW
+926 
-934 AVSAQ
+934 AQ
-939 TTRRQYRS
+939 VAMILMNYVEHVVNA

>member
-1 MKTKMHNGSR
+1 MKTRMHNGSR

-22 FTLTVPALAAEK
+22 FTLTVPALAADK

-45 SDLHYLSPDMIADT
+45 SDLHYLSPDMIAGT
-59 EDFEHAFN
+59 EDFEHALN

-72 LKESSSVLHEMLER
+72 LKESSAILYEKFEQ

-159 HPEDFKRIY
+159 EPEDFKRIY
-168 DFVYSDPTVIATFT
+168 DFVYSDPTVLATFT
-182 PAAGNEAGSL
+182 PAEGNKAGGL

-260 VPHFDVEPTI
+260 VPHFDVQPTI

-289 GMSAVF
+289 GMSVVF

-328 PIRFVDLRRS
+328 PVRFVDLRRS

-353 THIGPINYTD
+353 THIGPIHYTD

-378 AREFGFSTAMLK
+378 AREFGFTTAMLK

-405 PNDTWPVTKII
+405 PNDTWPVTKIVA
-416 ENIDKIIEDVASI
+416 NIDQIIDDVAAVPI
-429 PVAEGNNLLDFANWI
+429 AEGNNLLDFANWI

-635 LHKDVAVSLASGASL
+635 LHRDVAVSLASGASL

-687 AAVAVNAANDLTA
+687 AAVAVNAADDLTA

-707 SISAVGGVYDAGQ
+707 SISAVSGAYDAGQ

-895 TILDPQGRRKK
+895 TILDPQGSA
-906 SRTQPA
+906 SR
-912 TAIIGSGRTYKGFL
+912 
-926 IKSAAPAW
+926 
-934 AVSAQ
+934 AQ
-939 TTRRQYRS
+939 VAMILMNYVEHVVNA

>member
-72 LKESSSVLHEMLER
+72 LKESSSVLREMLER

-159 HPEDFKRIY
+159 EPEDFKQIY
-168 DFVYSDPTVIATFT
+168 DFVYSDPTVLATFT
-182 PAAGNEAGSL
+182 PAEGNKAGGL

-260 VPHFDVEPTI
+260 VPHFDVQPTI

-289 GMSAVF
+289 GMSVVF

-328 PIRFVDLRRS
+328 PVRFVDLRRS

-353 THIGPINYTD
+353 THIGPIHYTD

-378 AREFGFSTAMLK
+378 AREFGFTTAMLK

-416 ENIDKIIEDVASI
+416 ANIDQIIDDVAAVPI
-429 PVAEGNNLLDFANWI
+429 AEGNNLLDFANWI

-687 AAVAVNAANDLTA
+687 AAVAVNAADDLTA

-707 SISAVGGVYDAGQ
+707 SISAVGGAYDAGQ

-847 AHSKGYDVSAR
+847 AHNKGYDVSAR

-895 TILDPQGRRKK
+895 TILDPQGSA
-906 SRTQPA
+906 SR
-912 TAIIGSGRTYKGFL
+912 
-926 IKSAAPAW
+926 
-934 AVSAQ
+934 AQ
-939 TTRRQYRS
+939 VAMILMNYVEHVVNA

>member
-1 MKTKMHNGSR
+1 MKTRMHNGSR

-22 FTLTVPALAAEK
+22 FTLTVPALAADK

-45 SDLHYLSPDMIADT
+45 SDLHYLSPDMIAGT
-59 EDFEHAFN
+59 EDFEHALN

-72 LKESSSVLHEMLER
+72 LKESSAILYEKFEQ

-123 VPGLKIYVIN
+123 IPGLKIYVIN

-141 NAKNFNTAD
+141 NAKNFNTPD

-200 GLTVIAMDTCR
+200 GLTIIAMDTCR
-211 YSSDNTS
+211 YSKENTS
-218 NGDDEHETSG
+218 NGTDEHETSG

-289 GMSAVF
+289 GMSVVF

-328 PIRFVDLRRS
+328 PVRFVDLRRS
-338 TVGGETNTYM
+338 TVGGETSTYM

-353 THIGPINYTD
+353 THTGPIHYTD
-363 PATGVAYVIDDLTEY
+363 PATGTAHVIDDLTEY
-378 AREFGFSTAMLK
+378 AREFGFSTDMLK

-405 PNDTWPVTKII
+405 PNDTWPVTKIVA
-416 ENIDKIIEDVASI
+416 NIDQIIDDVAAVPI
-429 PVAEGNNLLDFANWI
+429 VDGKDLLDFANWI
-444 YRCNLAGEDDGNY
+444 YQCNLAGEDDGNY
-457 PAWVQSGID
+457 PAWVQSGVD
-466 QLKSGALLDQ
+466 QLRSGALLDQ
-476 VLDIVAKDAFGR
+476 VLNIVARDAFGR

-499 FTKYLKSQ
+499 FTRYLKSQ

-669 ASVLVDGAAASC
+669 ASVLVDGAAASY

-687 AAVAVNAANDLTA
+687 AAVAVNAADDLTA
-700 WSLADDG
+700 WSLAENG
-707 SISAVGGVYDAGQ
+707 TISAVGGAYDAGQ

-766 TTFAPNA
+766 TTFEPAGNVTRAQFVKMLALLQSADVSAYASGPFTDVPGDAWYARYVNWAAANAIVNGTSETTFDPNA
-773 TMTRAMLVSVLWRLA
+773 AISRQDMAVMLYRYAQQYGIALPEQTAAPFTDEGSVAAYALPAVQALHRAGVINGM
-788 GAPAPKAPNTFVDVP
+788 P
-803 DGAWYTDA
+803 DGSFRPYDTA
-811 VTWAAENGVVSGIG
+811 
-825 GSRFDPSGFV
+825 
-835 TREQTAEILYNY
+835 TREQACAVLC
-847 AHSKGYDVSAR
+847 
-858 ADLTAFPDA
+858 
-867 ASVSGWAE
+867 
-875 EALSWANAAGLINGT
+875 AL
-890 VRDGQ
+890 
-895 TILDPQGRRKK
+895 
-906 SRTQPA
+906 
-912 TAIIGSGRTYKGFL
+912 
-926 IKSAAPAW
+926 
-934 AVSAQ
+934 
-939 TTRRQYRS
+939 

>member
-159 HPEDFKRIY
+159 EPEDFKRIY
-168 DFVYSDPTVIATFT
+168 DFVYSDPTVLATFT
-182 PAAGNEAGSL
+182 PAEGNKAGGL

-260 VPHFDVEPTI
+260 VPHFDVQPTI

-289 GMSAVF
+289 GMSVVF

-328 PIRFVDLRRS
+328 PVRFVDLRRS

-353 THIGPINYTD
+353 THIGPIHYTD

-378 AREFGFSTAMLK
+378 AREFGFTTAMLK

-405 PNDTWPVTKII
+405 PNDTWPVTKIVA
-416 ENIDKIIEDVASI
+416 NIDQIIDDVAAVPI
-429 PVAEGNNLLDFANWI
+429 AEGNNLLDFANWI

-594 GTVVLAGRSIANACD
+594 GTVILAGRSIANACD

-687 AAVAVNAANDLTA
+687 AAVAVNAADDLTA

-707 SISAVGGVYDAGQ
+707 SISAVSGAYDAGQ

-867 ASVSGWAE
+867 GSVSGWAE

-895 TILDPQGRRKK
+895 TILDPQGSA
-906 SRTQPA
+906 SR
-912 TAIIGSGRTYKGFL
+912 
-926 IKSAAPAW
+926 
-934 AVSAQ
+934 AQ
-939 TTRRQYRS
+939 VAMILMNYVEHVVNA

>member
-159 HPEDFKRIY
+159 EPEDFKRIY
-168 DFVYSDPTVIATFT
+168 DFVYSDPTVLATFT
-182 PAAGNEAGSL
+182 PAEGNKAGGL

-353 THIGPINYTD
+353 THIGPIHYTD
-363 PATGVAYVIDDLTEY
+363 PATGVAHVIDDLTEY
-378 AREFGFSTAMLK
+378 AREFGFTTAMLK
-390 TVAGDFVK
+390 TVAGDFIK

-416 ENIDKIIEDVASI
+416 ANIDQIIDDVAAVPI
-429 PVAEGNNLLDFANWI
+429 AEGNNLLDFANWI

-687 AAVAVNAANDLTA
+687 AAVAVNAADDLTA

-707 SISAVGGVYDAGQ
+707 SISAVGGAYDAGQ

-847 AHSKGYDVSAR
+847 AHSKDYDVSAR

-895 TILDPQGRRKK
+895 TILDPQGSA
-906 SRTQPA
+906 SR
-912 TAIIGSGRTYKGFL
+912 
-926 IKSAAPAW
+926 
-934 AVSAQ
+934 AQ
-939 TTRRQYRS
+939 VAMILMNYVEHVVNA

>member
-159 HPEDFKRIY
+159 EPEDFKRIY

-182 PAAGNEAGSL
+182 PAEGNKAGGL

-260 VPHFDVEPTI
+260 VPHFDVQPTI

-289 GMSAVF
+289 GMSVVF

-328 PIRFVDLRRS
+328 PVRFVDLRRS

-353 THIGPINYTD
+353 THIGPIHYTD

-378 AREFGFSTAMLK
+378 AREFGFTTAMLK

-416 ENIDKIIEDVASI
+416 ANIDQIIDDVAAVPI
-429 PVAEGNNLLDFANWI
+429 AEGNNLLDFANWI

-687 AAVAVNAANDLTA
+687 AAVAVNAADDLTA

-867 ASVSGWAE
+867 GSVSGWAE

-890 VRDGQ
+890 VCDGQ
-895 TILDPQGRRKK
+895 TILDPQGSA
-906 SRTQPA
+906 SR
-912 TAIIGSGRTYKGFL
+912 
-926 IKSAAPAW
+926 
-934 AVSAQ
+934 AQ
-939 TTRRQYRS
+939 VAMILMNYVEHVVNA

>member
-34 PQDMNLRIAVM
+34 PQDMNLKIAVM
-45 SDLHYLSPDMIADT
+45 SDDHYLSPSMIRDT
-59 EDFEHAFN
+59 EDYKTALN
-67 SDRKL
+67 SDRKMFAESDAILRTL
-72 LKESSSVLHEMLER
+72 LDA
-86 VRADKPDILLVS
+86 VRQDKPDVLLLS

-109 HAALA
+109 HKALA
-114 KQLQQLQQD
+114 KQLKQLQKE
-123 VPGLKIYVIN
+123 VPGMKVYVIN
-133 GNHDIRNY
+133 GNHDIRNSD
-141 NAKNFNTAD
+141 ALNFNTPD

-159 HPEDFKRIY
+159 HPKDFKQIY
-168 DFVYSDPTVIATFT
+168 DFVYSDPTVIATYT
-182 PAAGNEAGSL
+182 PPAGKEAGGL
-192 SYVARPVE
+192 SYVARPADGFTLV
-200 GLTVIAMDTCR
+200 VIDTGR

-218 NGDDEHETSG
+218 TGKDEHETSG
-228 AISADLEKWVIE
+228 AISSDLEQWVIA
-240 QTAAAKARGDLV
+240 QIQAAKARGDVVL
-252 IGLEHHGL
+252 GMQHHGL
-260 VPHFDVEPTI
+260 VAHFDVEPTI

-276 NGYERIAQEYADA
+276 NNYDRLAQEYADA
-289 GMSAVF
+289 GMSVMF

-304 AAMTTKAGNT
+304 AAKTTDAGNT
-314 FYDIETGSALTYPC
+314 IYDIETGSGLTYPS
-328 PIRFVDLRRS
+328 PLRFVEVRRS
-338 TVGGETNTYM
+338 ADATV
-348 SVSTK
+348 VSTGTR
-353 THIGPINYTD
+353 THFGPISYTD
-363 PATGVAYVIDDLTEY
+363 PLTGSAKTIDDLTEY
-378 AREFGFSTAMLK
+378 GRAHGFSTDMLK
-390 TVAGDFVK
+390 TVAGSFIK
-398 SFFGKYL
+398 SFFSKFL
-405 PNDTWPVTKII
+405 PENTWPVTKIVA
-416 ENIDKIIEDVASI
+416 NIDQIIDDVAVVPI
-429 PVAEGNNLLDFANWI
+429 AEGKNLLDFANWI
-444 YRCNLAGEDDGNY
+444 YQCNLAGEDDGNY
-457 PAWVQSGID
+457 PAWVQSGVD
-466 QLKSGALLDQ
+466 QLRSGALLDQ

-518 MSVDNNCPDDN
+518 MSVDNNCPNDN
-529 DKTILLEGSN
+529 DMTILLEGSN

-656 ALGSQAAAATLAN
+656 ALGSQAATATLAN

-687 AAVAVNAANDLTA
+687 VAVAVNAADDLTA

-707 SISAVGGVYDAGQ
+707 SISAVGGAYDAGQ

-788 GAPAPKAPNTFVDVP
+788 GEPAPKAPNTFVDVP

-867 ASVSGWAE
+867 GSVSGWAE
-875 EALSWANAAGLINGT
+875 KALSWANAAGLINGT

-895 TILDPQGRRKK
+895 TILDPQGSA
-906 SRTQPA
+906 SR
-912 TAIIGSGRTYKGFL
+912 
-926 IKSAAPAW
+926 
-934 AVSAQ
+934 AQ
-939 TTRRQYRS
+939 VAMILMNYVEHVVNA

>member
-72 LKESSSVLHEMLER
+72 LKESSSILHEMLER

-159 HPEDFKRIY
+159 EPEDFKRIY

-182 PAAGNEAGSL
+182 PAEGNKAGGL

-260 VPHFDVEPTI
+260 VPHFDVQPTI

-289 GMSAVF
+289 GMSVVF

-328 PIRFVDLRRS
+328 PVRFVDLRRT

-353 THIGPINYTD
+353 THIGPIHYTD

-378 AREFGFSTAMLK
+378 ARKFGFTTAMLK
-390 TVAGDFVK
+390 TVAGDFIK

-405 PNDTWPVTKII
+405 PNDTWPVTKIVA
-416 ENIDKIIEDVASI
+416 NIDQIIDDVAAI
-429 PVAEGNNLLDFANWI
+429 PIAEGNNLLDFANWI

-457 PAWVQSGID
+457 PAWVQSGVD

-656 ALGSQAAAATLAN
+656 ALGSQAATATLAN

-687 AAVAVNAANDLTA
+687 AAVAVNAADDLTA

-707 SISAVGGVYDAGQ
+707 SISAVGGAYDAGQ
-720 QTYAFD
+720 QTYAFG

-788 GAPAPKAPNTFVDVP
+788 GEPAPKAPNTFVDVP
-803 DGAWYTDA
+803 DGAWDTDA

-867 ASVSGWAE
+867 GSVSGWAE

-895 TILDPQGRRKK
+895 TILDPQGSA
-906 SRTQPA
+906 SR
-912 TAIIGSGRTYKGFL
+912 
-926 IKSAAPAW
+926 
-934 AVSAQ
+934 AQ
-939 TTRRQYRS
+939 VAMILMNYVEHVVNA

>member
-72 LKESSSVLHEMLER
+72 LKESSSVLREMLER

-159 HPEDFKRIY
+159 EPEDFKQIY
-168 DFVYSDPTVIATFT
+168 DFVYSDPTVLATFT
-182 PAAGNEAGSL
+182 PAEGNKAGGL

-260 VPHFDVEPTI
+260 VPHFDVQPTI

-289 GMSAVF
+289 GMSVVF

-304 AAMTTKAGNT
+304 AAMTTKACNT

-328 PIRFVDLRRS
+328 PVRFVDLRRS

-353 THIGPINYTD
+353 THIGPIHYTD

-378 AREFGFSTAMLK
+378 AREFGFTTAMLK

-405 PNDTWPVTKII
+405 PNDTWPVTKIVA
-416 ENIDKIIEDVASI
+416 NIDQIIDDVAAVPI
-429 PVAEGNNLLDFANWI
+429 AEGNNLLDFANWI

-895 TILDPQGRRKK
+895 TILDPQGSA
-906 SRTQPA
+906 SR
-912 TAIIGSGRTYKGFL
+912 
-926 IKSAAPAW
+926 
-934 AVSAQ
+934 AQ
-939 TTRRQYRS
+939 VAMILMNYVEHVVNA

>member
-141 NAKNFNTAD
+141 NAKNFNTPD

-159 HPEDFKRIY
+159 EPEDFKQIY

-182 PAAGNEAGSL
+182 PAEGNKAGGL

-260 VPHFDVEPTI
+260 VPHFDVQPTI

-289 GMSAVF
+289 GMSVVF

-353 THIGPINYTD
+353 THIGPIHYTD

-378 AREFGFSTAMLK
+378 AREFGFTTDMLK
-390 TVAGDFVK
+390 TVAGDFIK

-416 ENIDKIIEDVASI
+416 ANIDQIIDDVAAVPI
-429 PVAEGNNLLDFANWI
+429 AEGNNLLDFANWI

-594 GTVVLAGRSIANACD
+594 GTVVLAGRSIANARD

-656 ALGSQAAAATLAN
+656 ALGSQAAAATLAR
-669 ASVLVDGAAASC
+669 ASVTVDGAAASC

-687 AAVAVNAANDLTA
+687 AAVAVNAADDLTA

-707 SISAVGGVYDAGQ
+707 SISAVGGAYDAGQ

-867 ASVSGWAE
+867 GSVSGWAE
-875 EALSWANAAGLINGT
+875 KALSWANAAGLINGT

-895 TILDPQGRRKK
+895 TILDPQGSA
-906 SRTQPA
+906 SR
-912 TAIIGSGRTYKGFL
+912 
-926 IKSAAPAW
+926 
-934 AVSAQ
+934 AQ
-939 TTRRQYRS
+939 VAMILMNYVEHVVNA

>member
-11 LLSLLLAVVLV
+11 LLLLLLAVVLV

-72 LKESSSVLHEMLER
+72 LKESSSVLREMLER

-114 KQLQQLQQD
+114 KQLQQD

-159 HPEDFKRIY
+159 EPEDFKQIY

-182 PAAGNEAGSL
+182 PAEGNKAGGL

-260 VPHFDVEPTI
+260 VPHFDVQPTI

-289 GMSAVF
+289 GMSVVF

-328 PIRFVDLRRS
+328 PVRFVDLRRS

-353 THIGPINYTD
+353 THIGPIHYTD

-378 AREFGFSTAMLK
+378 AREFGFTTAMLK

-416 ENIDKIIEDVASI
+416 ANIDQIIDDVAAVPI
-429 PVAEGNNLLDFANWI
+429 AEGNNLLDFANWI

-687 AAVAVNAANDLTA
+687 AAVAVNAADDLTA

-788 GAPAPKAPNTFVDVP
+788 GEPAPKAPNTFVDVP

-867 ASVSGWAE
+867 GSVSGWAE

-895 TILDPQGRRKK
+895 TILDPQGSA
-906 SRTQPA
+906 SR
-912 TAIIGSGRTYKGFL
+912 
-926 IKSAAPAW
+926 
-934 AVSAQ
+934 AQ
-939 TTRRQYRS
+939 VAMILMNYVEHVVNA

>member
-159 HPEDFKRIY
+159 EPEDFKRIY
-168 DFVYSDPTVIATFT
+168 DFVYSDPTVLATFT
-182 PAAGNEAGSL
+182 PAEGNKAGGL

-260 VPHFDVEPTI
+260 VPHFDVQPTI

-289 GMSAVF
+289 GMSVVF

-328 PIRFVDLRRS
+328 PVRFVDLRRS

-353 THIGPINYTD
+353 THIGPIHYTD

-378 AREFGFSTAMLK
+378 AREFGFTTAMLK
-390 TVAGDFVK
+390 TVAGDFIK

-416 ENIDKIIEDVASI
+416 ANIDQIIDDVAAVPI
-429 PVAEGNNLLDFANWI
+429 AEGNNLLDFANWI

-687 AAVAVNAANDLTA
+687 AAVAVNAADDLTA

-707 SISAVGGVYDAGQ
+707 SISAVSGAYDAGQ

-895 TILDPQGRRKK
+895 TILDPQGSA
-906 SRTQPA
+906 SR
-912 TAIIGSGRTYKGFL
+912 
-926 IKSAAPAW
+926 
-934 AVSAQ
+934 AQ
-939 TTRRQYRS
+939 VAMILMNYVEHVVNA

>member
-22 FTLTVPALAAEK
+22 FTLTVPVLAAEK

-159 HPEDFKRIY
+159 EPEDFKQIY

-182 PAAGNEAGSL
+182 PAEGNKAGGL

-260 VPHFDVEPTI
+260 VPHFDVQPTI

-289 GMSAVF
+289 GMSVVF

-304 AAMTTKAGNT
+304 AAMTTAAGNT

-328 PIRFVDLRRS
+328 PVRFVDLRRS

-353 THIGPINYTD
+353 THIGPIHYTD
-363 PATGVAYVIDDLTEY
+363 PATGVAHVIDDLTEY
-378 AREFGFSTAMLK
+378 AREFGFTTDMLK

-416 ENIDKIIEDVASI
+416 ANIDQIIDDVAAVPI
-429 PVAEGNNLLDFANWI
+429 AEGNNLLDFANWI

-635 LHKDVAVSLASGASL
+635 LHKDVAVSLAGGASL

-656 ALGSQAAAATLAN
+656 ALGSQAATATLAR
-669 ASVLVDGAAASC
+669 ASVTVDGAAASC

-687 AAVAVNAANDLTA
+687 AAVAVNAADDLTA

-707 SISAVGGVYDAGQ
+707 SISAVGGAYDAGQ

-847 AHSKGYDVSAR
+847 AHSKGYDVSAC

-867 ASVSGWAE
+867 GSVSGWAE

-895 TILDPQGRRKK
+895 TILDPQGSA
-906 SRTQPA
+906 SR
-912 TAIIGSGRTYKGFL
+912 
-926 IKSAAPAW
+926 
-934 AVSAQ
+934 AQ
-939 TTRRQYRS
+939 VAMILMNYVEHVVNA